1 MTSILPKEF
10 FINLDNLSSSDK
22 TTEQNV
28 TFKKPF
34 NNLSYEGSWDIV
46 KKKPIG
52 EVCFTIKKTGEQMFL
67 TFRENGELNESVPGK
82 FVSDQYEYNGD
93 FKNVDDGW
101 DSKKICIQGQ
111 GELIYKKHSKYAVY
125 RGEFSNNVIRG
136 TGTITYVNGSFNKGE
151 WNKDGNLDGL
161 VLFSDPSMDLSEKKC
176 TWSNGKPVKGFTFE
190 VITIS
195 RKNGE
200 KIYNAFYTGCWKDG
214 KTFGPGQLIIKDVRK
229 NTVEKYIGLFIDN
242 KLTAIDK
249 YGLPNGMHVELYE
262 TKETFEFYNGEW
274 RNGVKNGLGVQFF
287 GKLSI
292 SVYNGNWKDNKM
304 SGDGS
309 VVYNPTRNEE
319 GVYDITSIY
328 PFYVGRWNNNKPS
341 GFGILVYDDNAKPI
355 IENNK
360 ITNIDKLR
368 CKIGIWKDN
377 KLVEGVEINSN
388 NKKLVEGVEINSK
401 DNKTPFRVFG
411 TKFDDVKKKQ
421 REIDEVSHTTDEVS
435 HTTDEVVSEPPHTD
449 FLTPDELGE
458 VHTGIRNIIRDDN
471 TLDELIASHIDLA
484 EIYIN
489 SILEHNLTTYTYE
502 ECKRLSLKDFMDKYL
517 IGRETIKQIYN
528 TLTALEIEGER
539 VRIGGKTRRK
549 LRKRA
554 KKHTLRKKHRTV

>member
-10 FINLDNLSSSDK
+10 FINLDTLSSSVEK
-22 TTEQNV
+22 TEPNV
-28 TFKKPF
+28 IFKKPF
-34 NNLSYEGSWDIV
+34 ANLSYEGSWDIG

-67 TFRENGELNESVPGK
+67 TFRENGELDESVPGK

-136 TGTITYVNGSFNKGE
+136 TGTITYVNGSFNQGE

-176 TWSNGKPVKGFTFE
+176 TWSNGKPVKGFTFD

-229 NTVEKYIGLFIDN
+229 NTIEKYIGLFIDN

-262 TKETFEFYNGEW
+262 TEEIFEFYNGEW
-274 RNGVKNGLGVQFF
+274 RNGVKDGLGVQFF

-309 VVYNPTRNEE
+309 VVFNPTRNEG
-319 GVYDITSIY
+319 GVYDINSIY
-328 PFYVGRWNNNKPS
+328 PFYVGRWNNNKS
-341 GFGILVYDDNAKPI
+341 NGFGILVYDDNVEPI

-360 ITNIDKLR
+360 ITNIDELR
-368 CKIGIWKDN
+368 CKIGIWK
-377 KLVEGVEINSN
+377 N
-388 NKKLVEGVEINSK
+388 NKLVEGVEINSK
-401 DNKTPFRVFG
+401 DKKTAFRVFG
-411 TKFDDVKKKQ
+411 TKFHDVKKKQ
-421 REIDEVSHTTDEVS
+421 REIDEVS

-449 FLTPDELGE
+449 FLTSDELEE
-458 VHTGIRNIIRDDN
+458 VHTGIRNIIRDNN

-502 ECKRLSLKDFMDKYL
+502 ECKRLSLKDFMDKFL
-517 IGRETIKQIYN
+517 IDETKNAEIIKM
-528 TLTALEIEGER
+528 LTVLER

-549 LRKRA
+549 MRKRA
-554 KKHTLRKKHRTV
+554 KKHTLRKKHRIV